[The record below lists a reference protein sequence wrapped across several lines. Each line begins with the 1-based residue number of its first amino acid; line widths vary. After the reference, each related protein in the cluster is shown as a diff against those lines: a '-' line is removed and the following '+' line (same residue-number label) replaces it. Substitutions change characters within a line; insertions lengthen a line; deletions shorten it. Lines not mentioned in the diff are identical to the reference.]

1 MASLQQNT
9 VFQYWHENPGEEIY
23 AQHTPNINSSAST
36 GPSAPP
42 SRNTPWSHRAPH
54 QPQNQLTVPLQWTC
68 RHTQRQAGKK
78 NPTTPTMTKQ
88 VIIFHLITKYFTD
101 GAAITCG
108 EQEQSILLTE
118 NSMNRSA
125 WAGWEL
131 PFLRTH
137 HLLQHHLQ
145 HHFNYVSVLQGWQLS
160 QCTGEEMRHFWGST
174 ALINTPDACLVREKL
189 RHLAVLTWSLCETMA
204 RNML

>member
-1 MASLQQNT
+1 MKTLERKYMHSTHLISIALLQLAPVPLLPGTHPDPTGHQSAT
-9 VFQYWHENPGEEIY
+9 KTAHCPFAMDIQAYVGTSREKNP
-23 AQHTPNINSSAST
+23 NN
-36 GPSAPP
+36 
-42 SRNTPWSHRAPH
+42 SHRDKTGH
-54 QPQNQLTVPLQWTC
+54 YFSFNNKILC
-68 RHTQRQAGKK
+68 RWCCYHLWGK
-78 NPTTPTMTKQ
+78 
-88 VIIFHLITKYFTD
+88 
-101 GAAITCG
+101 
-108 EQEQSILLTE
+108 QEQSILLTE
-118 NSMNRSA
+118 DSMSRSA
-125 WAGWEL
+125 RAGWEL